1 MIQPSAGEGEDMG
14 DLEGKVAIVT
24 GASRGIGK
32 ETALELARA
41 GADVVVAARTVE
53 RRSRLPGTIYET
65 VEGIQA
71 MRRRAVAVVTDVSKA
86 SDLDRLVATA
96 IEEMG
101 RCRRVGQQCRL
112 HQRPCLDPARLGD
125 EPRGLGAAVRH

>member
-53 RRSRLPGTIYET
+53 RRSRLPGN
-65 VEGIQA
+65 
-71 MRRRAVAVVTDVSKA
+71 
-86 SDLDRLVATA
+86 DL
-96 IEEMG
+96 
-101 RCRRVGQQCRL
+101 
-112 HQRPCLDPARLGD
+112 
-125 EPRGLGAAVRH
+125 